1 MATGTQSLPLPLQE
15 RVERLQARNRKLHR
29 KGCLT
34 AVFLFLDL
42 ALRSCLA
49 GGGVALALAL
59 ARDSSNP
66 RKTGQNVNGLAA
78 SRTRQARETQ

>member
-1 MATGTQSLPLPLQE
+1 MLDGRFS
-15 RVERLQARNRKLHR
+15 
-29 KGCLT
+29 
-34 AVFLFLDL
+34 FLDL

-66 RKTGQNVNGLAA
+66 RKTGQNVIVNGHAA
-78 SRTRQARETQ
+78 SRTRQARETR